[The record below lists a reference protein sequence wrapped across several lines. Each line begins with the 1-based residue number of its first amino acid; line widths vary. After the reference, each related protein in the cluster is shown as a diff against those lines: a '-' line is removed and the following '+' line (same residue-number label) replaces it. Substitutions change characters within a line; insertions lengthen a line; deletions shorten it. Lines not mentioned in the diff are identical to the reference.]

1 MLGGVKDMHA
11 QTVKESIAT
20 IQSGVAKADGKL
32 LVTEQEIVFEPF
44 NKELGLGPYTLSR
57 AHINNVDKCSGKG
70 AGILPITA
78 DGIRITLNNNDVFE
92 FILANPD
99 EWLSVLVH

>member
-1 MLGGVKDMHA
+1 MLSGVKDMHA
-11 QTVKESIAT
+11 HTVIESAAT

-32 LVTEQEIVFEPF
+32 VVTEQDIVFEPF
-44 NKELGLGPYTLSR
+44 NKELGLGPYTFSR
-57 AHINNVDKCSGKG
+57 AQINNVGKCSGKG

-78 DGIRITLNNNDVFE
+78 DGIRITLNNNDIFE

-99 EWLSVLVH
+99 EWLSVLAH

>member
-1 MLGGVKDMHA
+1 MHA
-11 QTVKESIAT
+11 HTVKESAAT

-32 LVTEQEIVFEPF
+32 LVTEQDIVFEPF
-44 NKELGLGPYTLSR
+44 NKELGLGPYRFSR
-57 AHINNVDKCSGKG
+57 AQINKVDKCSGKG

-78 DGIRITLNNNDVFE
+78 DGIRITLNNKDVFE

-99 EWLSVLVH
+99 DWLSVLAY